1 MTWVTFEALS
11 DTRSFATVDSQTIEL
26 SRSSRDFRSMRAH
39 KWIFKSRF
47 RANAS
52 RWKGTALVTKQLKEA
67 VSEIKR
73 SPNPIR

>member
-1 MTWVTFEALS
+1 
-11 DTRSFATVDSQTIEL
+11 
-26 SRSSRDFRSMRAH
+26 MRAH